1 MTAMQ
6 QNQGSA
12 YLILRNGGRWSDV
25 FRLIP
30 TQPLVIGRS
39 SKNAIV
45 IADDRSSRRHA
56 EVFYDNGAWKV
67 RDLGSR
73 NGTFVDG
80 VSVQSAHSLQTGQLI
95 QVAGVSM
102 SFVESLDSVFPNA
115 PNAAGP
121 LSDALG
127 ENALFQQSISH
138 TQEINSPPTIIDS
151 KQPRAWMVNLA
162 YLLAQQSSWEQA
174 CQVVL
179 ESLLRELKIQAGA
192 IVRVDS
198 DSALSAPS
206 INASSSKTALN
217 TSTSSTQSLRL
228 AIICASERP
237 GKAYRRVSE
246 LLAQHVLSSRQAVLA
261 RNIQND
267 PVFGNQSETAQAS
280 QAISTQTVLCA
291 PIPLGDNSDQ
301 DNLSGDNLSGYNL
314 SRDNLSRDNVDRV
327 KEAKP
332 SWALLHLYARDDEP
346 SLQSDAL
353 EIASLATQLL
363 TIAYQQLSR
372 QKQIEKK
379 LQATQKQ
386 VLALKS
392 QLSDHQTDSS
402 MIGSS
407 PAIIKLKSQL
417 ARVAPTHATVLLRG
431 ESGVGKELAARE
443 IHRQSTRS
451 DGPFIAINCGALAS
465 QLLESELFGH
475 EKGAF
480 TGATDRRLGRFELA
494 DGGTIFLDE
503 VGEMSAE
510 IQVKFLRALENQ
522 SFERVGGIKLLSV
535 DVRVIAATNRDL
547 EEAIRE
553 KSFRSDLY
561 FRLRVVEIILP
572 SLSQRPE
579 DILPLAEHFLETFRQ
594 RSALGPTGFSEQT
607 RAIMQGY
614 RWPGNIRELRN
625 AVERAHVL
633 SVHTLAEPDDLALS
647 SIHLSEEEKQEAAN
661 ASSSKTIDT
670 DFSYHE
676 KQLEELERDHIL
688 ATLRYTEGQK
698 SRAAA
703 ILGIERSTLDRKLK
717 KYEE

>member
-1 MTAMQ
+1 MQ
-6 QNQGSA
+6 QIQGSA

-56 EVFYDNGAWKV
+56 EVFYENEAWKV

-80 VSVQSAHSLQTGQLI
+80 TPVQSAYSLQTGQVI

-102 SFVESLDSVFPNA
+102 SFVKSLDSVFPNE

-121 LSDALG
+121 LSDAIG
-127 ENALFQQSISH
+127 NASLQQSISH

-174 CQVVL
+174 CEVVL

-198 DSALSAPS
+198 DFALSAPS
-206 INASSSKTALN
+206 KTSSSKTTL
-217 TSTSSTQSLRL
+217 STPASSAQFLRL

-246 LLAQHVLSSRQAVLA
+246 ILAQHVLTSRQAVLA

-267 PVFGNQSETAQAS
+267 PIFGNQSESAQAS

-301 DNLSGDNLSGYNL
+301 DNLNGDNLSGDKL
-314 SRDNLSRDNVDRV
+314 DRV

-417 ARVAPTHATVLLRG
+417 TRVAPTHATVLLRG

-451 DGPFIAINCGALAS
+451 DGPFIAINCGALAT

-480 TGATDRRLGRFELA
+480 TGATDRRLGKFELA

-522 SFERVGGIKLLSV
+522 SFERVGGSKLLSV

-572 SLSQRPE
+572 SLRQRPE
-579 DILPLAEHFLETFRQ
+579 DILPLAEHFLATFRQ
-594 RSALGPTGFSEQT
+594 RSALGPTGFSEQS
-607 RAIMQGY
+607 RAIMQSY

-647 SIHLSEEEKQEAAN
+647 SIHLSEEEKLNEEKQAAAN
-661 ASSSKTIDT
+661 ASSSGTIDS

-676 KQLEELERDHIL
+676 KQLEELEREHIL

>member
-25 FRLIP
+25 FRLNP

-56 EVFYDNGAWKV
+56 EVFHENGAWKV

-80 VSVQSAHSLQTGQLI
+80 APVQSAYSLQTGQVI

-102 SFVESLDSVFPNA
+102 SFVDSLASVFPNE

-127 ENALFQQSISH
+127 GNASHQQSISH
-138 TQEINSPPTIIDS
+138 TQEINSPPTIIDA

-162 YLLAQQSSWEQA
+162 YLLARQSSWEQA
-174 CQVVL
+174 CEVVL
-179 ESLLRELKIQAGA
+179 ESLLQELKIQAGA

-198 DSALSAPS
+198 SAEISQQSKSDASKMASAS
-206 INASSSKTALN
+206 
-217 TSTSSTQSLRL
+217 SLRL
-228 AIICASERP
+228 AIICARERP
-237 GKAYRRVSE
+237 GKAYRRVGE
-246 LLAQHVLSSRQAVLA
+246 HLAKHVLSSRQAVLA
-261 RNIQND
+261 HNIQND
-267 PVFGNQSETAQAS
+267 PIFGNQSESAQAS

-301 DNLSGDNLSGYNL
+301 DNLS
-314 SRDNLSRDNVDRV
+314 VDKLEQG
-327 KEAKP
+327 KEEGKP

-392 QLSDHQTDSS
+392 QLSDHQNDSS

-407 PAIIKLKSQL
+407 SAIIKLKNQL
-417 ARVAPTHATVLLRG
+417 ARVAPTQATVLLRG

-443 IHRQSTRS
+443 IHRQSIRR

-480 TGATDRRLGRFELA
+480 TGAIDRRTGKFELA

-522 SFERVGGIKLLSV
+522 SFERVGGSKLVSV

-561 FRLRVVEIILP
+561 FRLRVVEIIVP
-572 SLSQRPE
+572 SLRQRPE
-579 DILPLAEHFLETFRQ
+579 DILPLAEHFLATFRQ

-614 RWPGNIRELRN
+614 HWPGNIRELRN

-647 SIHLSEEEKQEAAN
+647 SIHLSEEEKRATLN
-661 ASSSKTIDT
+661 ASSSVSIDSV
-670 DFSYHE
+670 FNYQE
-676 KQLEELERDHIL
+676 KQLEELEREHIL

>member
-56 EVFYDNGAWKV
+56 EVFHENGVWKV

-80 VSVQSAHSLQTGQLI
+80 APVQSAHSLQSGQVI
-95 QVAGVSM
+95 QVAGISM
-102 SFVESLDSVFPNA
+102 SFVDSLISVFPNDQ
-115 PNAAGP
+115 NANGP
-121 LSDALG
+121 LSDANG
-127 ENALFQQSISH
+127 ENAPLQQSISH

-151 KQPRAWMVNLA
+151 SQPREWMVNLA
-162 YLLAQQSSWEQA
+162 YLLAQQSTWEQA
-174 CQVVL
+174 CEVVL

-192 IVRVDS
+192 IVRVEE
-198 DSALSAPS
+198 DSAPTSQS
-206 INASSSKTALN
+206 KASSSKLPFNA
-217 TSTSSTQSLRL
+217 SPSSPQALRL

-246 LLAQHVLSSRQAVLA
+246 LLARHVLSSRQAVLA

-267 PVFGNQSETAQAS
+267 PIFGNQSETAQAS

-291 PIPLGDNSDQ
+291 PISLRDDLDQ
-301 DNLSGDNLSGYNL
+301 NHS
-314 SRDNLSRDNVDRV
+314 SRDNNDKAN
-327 KEAKP
+327 ETQT

-386 VLALKS
+386 VLALKA
-392 QLSDHQTDSS
+392 QLSDHQNDSS

-417 ARVAPTHATVLLRG
+417 ARVAPTQATVLLRG

-443 IHRQSTRS
+443 IHRQSTRR

-480 TGATDRRLGRFELA
+480 TGATDRRLGKFELA

-522 SFERVGGIKLLSV
+522 SFERVGGSKLVSV

-561 FRLRVVEIILP
+561 FRLRVVEIVLP
-572 SLSQRPE
+572 SLRQRPE
-579 DILPLAEHFLETFRQ
+579 DILPLAEHFLATFRQ

-607 RAIMQGY
+607 RDIMQGY

-633 SVHTLAEPDDLALS
+633 SVHTLAEPEDLALS
-647 SIHLSEEEKQEAAN
+647 SIHLSANEKQADEKQETISE
-661 ASSSKTIDT
+661 SSSITIDST
-670 DFSYHE
+670 FAYQE
-676 KQLEELERDHIL
+676 KQLEELEREHIL

>member
-56 EVFYDNGAWKV
+56 EVFYENEAWKV

-80 VSVQSAHSLQTGQLI
+80 NPVQSGHSLQTGQVI

-102 SFVESLDSVFPNA
+102 SFVESLDSVFPNE
-115 PNAAGP
+115 PNAVGP

-127 ENALFQQSISH
+127 GNASLQQSISH
-138 TQEINSPPTIIDS
+138 TQEINSPPTIIDA

-162 YLLAQQSSWEQA
+162 YLLAQQSNWEQA
-174 CQVVL
+174 CEVVL
-179 ESLLRELKIQAGA
+179 ESLLQELKIQAGA

-198 DSALSAPS
+198 SPEFAHQTKPDAWKLASAS
-206 INASSSKTALN
+206 
-217 TSTSSTQSLRL
+217 SLRL
-228 AIICASERP
+228 AIICARERP
-237 GKAYRRVSE
+237 GKAYRRVGE

-267 PVFGNQSETAQAS
+267 PIFGNQSETAQAS
-280 QAISTQTVLCA
+280 QAISMQTVLCA
-291 PIPLGDNSDQ
+291 PIPLGDNPIP
-301 DNLSGDNLSGYNL
+301 GKE
-314 SRDNLSRDNVDRV
+314 DRS
-327 KEAKP
+327 

-480 TGATDRRLGRFELA
+480 TGATDRRLGKFELA

-522 SFERVGGIKLLSV
+522 SFERVGGSKLLTV

-572 SLSQRPE
+572 SLRQRPE
-579 DILPLAEHFLETFRQ
+579 DVLPLAEHFLATFRQ

-647 SIHLSEEEKQEAAN
+647 SIHLSASEKQAEEKPETIN
-661 ASSSKTIDT
+661 EFSSLTIDST
-670 DFSYHE
+670 FTYQE
-676 KQLEELERDHIL
+676 KQLEELEREHIL

>member
-56 EVFYDNGAWKV
+56 EVFYENEAWKV

-80 VSVQSAHSLQTGQLI
+80 TSVQSVHSLQTGQVI

-102 SFVESLDSVFPNA
+102 SFVESLDSVFPNE

-127 ENALFQQSISH
+127 ENASLQQSISH
-138 TQEINSPPTIIDS
+138 TQEINLPPTIIDS

-162 YLLAQQSSWEQA
+162 YKLAQQSSWEQA
-174 CQVVL
+174 CEVVL

-192 IVRVDS
+192 IMRVDS
-198 DSALSAPS
+198 DFVLSVPS
-206 INASSSKTALN
+206 KAFSSKTLLN
-217 TSTSSTQSLRL
+217 TPASSAQSLRL

-246 LLAQHVLSSRQAVLA
+246 LLAKHVLTNSQAVLA

-267 PVFGNQSETAQAS
+267 PIFGNQSESAQAS

-291 PIPLGDNSDQ
+291 PIPLRDNSDH
-301 DNLSGDNLSGYNL
+301 DKLSGDKLEK
-314 SRDNLSRDNVDRV
+314 V

-353 EIASLATQLL
+353 EIAALATQLL

-392 QLSDHQTDSS
+392 QLYDHQTDSS

-480 TGATDRRLGRFELA
+480 TGATDRRLGKFELA

-522 SFERVGGIKLLSV
+522 SFERVGGSKLLSV

-572 SLSQRPE
+572 SLRQRPE
-579 DILPLAEHFLETFRQ
+579 DILPLAEHFLATFRQ

-625 AVERAHVL
+625 AIERAHVL

-647 SIHLSEEEKQEAAN
+647 SIHLSDEEKLNEEKQEAAN
-661 ASSSKTIDT
+661 VSPSESINS
-670 DFSYHE
+670 DFSYRE

>member
-1 MTAMQ
+1 MQ

-56 EVFYDNGAWKV
+56 EVFYENEAWKV

-80 VSVQSAHSLQTGQLI
+80 TSVQSVHSLQTGQVI

-102 SFVESLDSVFPNA
+102 SFVESLDSVFPNE

-127 ENALFQQSISH
+127 ENASLQQSISH
-138 TQEINSPPTIIDS
+138 TQEINLPPTIIDS

-162 YLLAQQSSWEQA
+162 YKLAQQSSWEQA
-174 CQVVL
+174 CEVVL

-192 IVRVDS
+192 IMRVDS
-198 DSALSAPS
+198 DFVLSVPS
-206 INASSSKTALN
+206 KAFSSKTLLN
-217 TSTSSTQSLRL
+217 TPASSAQSLRL

-246 LLAQHVLSSRQAVLA
+246 LLAKHVLTNSQAVLA

-267 PVFGNQSETAQAS
+267 PIFGNQSESAQAS

-291 PIPLGDNSDQ
+291 PIPLRDNSDH
-301 DNLSGDNLSGYNL
+301 DKLSGDKLEK
-314 SRDNLSRDNVDRV
+314 V

-353 EIASLATQLL
+353 EIAALATQLL

-392 QLSDHQTDSS
+392 QLYDHQTDSS

-480 TGATDRRLGRFELA
+480 TGATDRRLGKFELA

-522 SFERVGGIKLLSV
+522 SFERVGGSKLLSV

-572 SLSQRPE
+572 SLRQRPE
-579 DILPLAEHFLETFRQ
+579 DILPLAEHFLATFRQ

-625 AVERAHVL
+625 AIERAHVL

-647 SIHLSEEEKQEAAN
+647 SIHLSDEEKLNEEKQEAAN
-661 ASSSKTIDT
+661 VSPSESINS
-670 DFSYHE
+670 DFSYRE